1 MMTAQGA
8 SILVVDDT
16 EINQMLLKT
25 LLEHEGF
32 HVTVASSGSQALEQ
46 VAKSAPDLILLD
58 VMMPEMNGFETC
70 EQLQTLPQVRDVP
83 IMFITALDDR
93 KNKLQGLRSGAVDYI
108 TKPFA
113 RDEVLARINVHLN
126 LRKARLQ
133 LLREDKMAS
142 LGQLVAGLA
151 HEINNPISFIH
162 GNLQYTD
169 RYIWDLMKL
178 VTAYGEAYPEPPE
191 TVRQCLE
198 EVDFE
203 FLRDDL
209 PQMMKSM
216 TDGTQRIADIVR
228 SLRLFA
234 RLEEADCKAI
244 NLPDSIES
252 SLLFVQHRLHP
263 SGLYPAIEIIRQ
275 YAPEVPDI
283 VCYAGAFNQAFMNIV
298 VNAIDAIEDK
308 LQNLDGADFQPCIT
322 ISSQLCSST
331 HIEVT
336 VMDNGIGMTE
346 ALQRRAFEQFYT
358 TKIIGRGVG
367 LGLSVAQQIIEQQH
381 HGSLSLTS
389 EAGQGTTLQIQLPIT
404 QPECYEERSA

>member
-1 MMTAQGA
+1 MTAQGA

-32 HVTVASSGSQALEQ
+32 DVTVVSSGFAALEQ
-46 VAKSAPDLILLD
+46 VTESIPDLILLD
-58 VMMPEMNGFETC
+58 VMMPKMNGFEAC
-70 EQLQTLPQVRDVP
+70 EKLQTLPQVRDVP

-162 GNLQYTD
+162 GNLQYTE
-169 RYIWDLMKL
+169 RYIADLLKL
-178 VTAYGEAYPEPPE
+178 VAAYGAAYPEPPE
-191 TVRQCLE
+191 TVQDCLE
-198 EVDFE
+198 DVDFE

-244 NLPDSIES
+244 DLPDSIES
-252 SLLFVQHRLHP
+252 SLLFVQHRLQP
-263 SGLYPAIEIIRQ
+263 SARYPAIDVIRQ
-275 YAPEVPDI
+275 YAPDVPNV
-283 VCYAGAFNQAFMNIV
+283 VCFAGAFNQAFMNIV
-298 VNAIDAIEDK
+298 VNAIDAIEEKFQALAGDS
-308 LQNLDGADFQPCIT
+308 FQPHIT
-322 ISSQLCSST
+322 ISTQLYSPT
-331 HIEVT
+331 HVQVT
-336 VMDNGIGMTE
+336 VADNGIGMSE
-346 ALQRRAFEQFYT
+346 AVQRRAFEQFYT

-381 HGSLSLTS
+381 HGQLSLTS
-389 EAGQGTTLQIQLPIT
+389 EVGQGSTLQMQFPIT
-404 QPECYEERSA
+404 QPDCYEDGSD